1 MFKKLVKYGNSNALI
16 LDRAILELLN
26 IGEGAVVKL
35 HTDGK
40 SLTITPQEDTV
51 PSNISMSGVEKLF
64 DIMDTKMTK
73 ELEVINADP
82 AKKEQVEK
90 WMPGS
95 ENGEKLAQLYKAIMD
110 KYRED
115 VVLTMTPD
123 FLEKVDELA
132 AHYNNNRADADFIK
146 DYMAL
151 RLEYAPNLAIM
162 DKEMAEAPKTL
173 GMPDYL

>member
-1 MFKKLVKYGNSNALI
+1 MLKKLVKYGNSNALI

-40 SLTITPQEDTV
+40 SLTITPQENAV
-51 PSNISMSGVEKLF
+51 VSNISMSGVEKLF
-64 DIMDTKMTK
+64 DVIDTKMTK
-73 ELEVINADP
+73 ELEEINADP
-82 AKKEQVEK
+82 VKKEQAQQ

-95 ENGEKLAQLYKAIMD
+95 ENGEKLTQLYKAIMD

-115 VVLTMTPD
+115 VALTMTPD

-132 AHYNNNRADADFIK
+132 ARYNNNRADADFIK
-146 DYMAL
+146 DYLAL
-151 RLEYAPNLAIM
+151 RLEYAPNLVAM
-162 DKEMAEAPKTL
+162 DKEMAEASKSL